1 MNLTFWGVRGSIS
14 APGPDT
20 AYFGGNT
27 SCLQLMDDDSPVI
40 ILDAGTGI
48 RKLGIELARNHK
60 DKKEIHLFFSHTHWD
75 HIQGLPF
82 FAPLLIPGYTVHIYG
97 PVHYE
102 KSLEEILDRQMEYT
116 YFPVRV
122 AELQAKIYYHEL
134 KEETISIGG
143 YNIRT
148 KYLNHPVLCLGYRF
162 EKKGKVL
169 VYCTDHEPYYNFL
182 GEEESED
189 EMNQII
195 AEQNGRLVEFIAGA
209 DLLVLDTQYTEA
221 EYPSHVG
228 WGHSSTAHNF
238 GLVSKSGI
246 KRFALFHHDP
256 DRKDDDEKDIVED
269 MQKRIAAVGLKIEVF
284 GAREGMRVDI

>member
-1 MNLTFWGVRGSIS
+1 MNLTFWGVRGSIP

-27 SCLQLMDDDSPVI
+27 SCLQLMDDNSPVI
-40 ILDAGTGI
+40 VLDAGTGI
-48 RKLGIELARNHK
+48 RKLGIDLARNHK
-60 DKKEIHLFFSHTHWD
+60 SKKEIHLFFSHTHWD

-122 AELQAKIYYHEL
+122 AELQAKIHYHEL
-134 KEETISIGG
+134 KEESINIGG
-143 YNIRT
+143 YAIRT

-162 EKKGKVL
+162 EKAGKVV

-182 GEEESED
+182 GEEESEE

-195 AEQNGRLVEFIAGA
+195 AEQNGRLVDFIRGA
-209 DLLVLDTQYTEA
+209 DLLVMDTQYTEA

-228 WGHSSTAHNF
+228 WGHSSTAHNLD
-238 GLVSKSGI
+238 LVAKSGI
-246 KRFALFHHDP
+246 KRYALFHHDP
-256 DRKDDDEKDIVED
+256 DRKDDVEKTIVED
-269 MQKRIAAVGLKIEVF
+269 MRSRIAAAGLSIDVF
-284 GAREGMRVDI
+284 GAREGLTVEI